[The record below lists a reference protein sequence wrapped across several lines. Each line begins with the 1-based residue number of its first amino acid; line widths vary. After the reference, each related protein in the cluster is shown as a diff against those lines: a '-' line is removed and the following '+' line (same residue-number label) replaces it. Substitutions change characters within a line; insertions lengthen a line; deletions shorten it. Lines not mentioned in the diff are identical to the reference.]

1 MAQETATPILVST
14 NGAVTT
20 LTLNRPDRLNALTP
34 AMLDM
39 LRAEMARAVDGGAR
53 ALVLTGEGRAFSSGA
68 DLTNDGAGMPEDLG
82 ALLDAHYNPLAR
94 AMADLP
100 VPLVTAVNGPAVG
113 AGMGFALS
121 GDIVVAARSAYFLL
135 AFANIG
141 LVPDAGASWV
151 VARAVGRARAM
162 ELALLGEQVSA
173 QDALAMGLINR
184 VVDDGEALAAAQ
196 AIAAKLAAG
205 PTRALGLIRRQMAQ
219 ALDLPFTQMLDIEHT
234 NQTAAGRTA
243 DFREAVTAFAEKR
256 SPRFEGR

>member
-1 MAQETATPILVST
+1 MDQPIAVST
-14 NGAVTT
+14 QGAVTT

-39 LRAEMARAVDGGAR
+39 LRAEMARAVAGGAR

-68 DLTNDGAGMPEDLG
+68 DLVGDGGGMPDDLG
-82 ALLDAHYNPLAR
+82 AILDAHYNPLAR
-94 AMADLP
+94 TIAELP

-173 QDALAMGLINR
+173 ESALAMGLINR
-184 VVDDGEALAAAQ
+184 VVDDGEALPAAQ

-205 PTRALGLIRRQMAQ
+205 PTRALGMIRKQMAL
-219 ALDLPFTQMLDIEHT
+219 ALDLPFSQMLEVEH
-234 NQTAAGRTA
+234 QHQSEAGRTA
-243 DFREAVTAFAEKR
+243 DFREAVTAFAQKR
-256 SPRFEGR
+256 PPQFEGR

>member
-1 MAQETATPILVST
+1 MPDILATSD
-14 NGAVTT
+14 GAVTT

-34 AMLDM
+34 AMLDD
-39 LRAEMARAVDGGAR
+39 LRAAMAQAVADGAR
-53 ALVLTGEGRAFSSGA
+53 ALVLTGAGRAFSSGA
-68 DLTNDGAGMPEDLG
+68 DLAAEGGMPDDLG

-121 GDIVVAARSAYFLL
+121 GDIVLAARSAYFML

-162 ELALLGEQVSA
+162 ELALLGERVMAEQ
-173 QDALAMGLINR
+173 ALAMGLINR
-184 VVDDGEALAAAQ
+184 VVEDQDVLAEAQ
-196 AIAAKLAAG
+196 ALAAKLAAG
-205 PTRALGLIRRQMAQ
+205 PTLALGLIRQQMAA
-219 ALDLPFTQMLDIEHT
+219 ALDTPFSQMLDVEHT
-234 NQTAAGRTA
+234 NQTRAGRTR
-243 DFREAVTAFAEKR
+243 DFREAITAFAQKR
-256 SPRFEGR
+256 APKFEGR

>member
-1 MAQETATPILVST
+1 M
-14 NGAVTT
+14 
-20 LTLNRPDRLNALTP
+20 
-34 AMLDM
+34 
-39 LRAEMARAVDGGAR
+39 
-53 ALVLTGEGRAFSSGA
+53 
-68 DLTNDGAGMPEDLG
+68 
-82 ALLDAHYNPLAR
+82 
-94 AMADLP
+94 
-100 VPLVTAVNGPAVG
+100 
-113 AGMGFALS
+113 
-121 GDIVVAARSAYFLL
+121 VAARSAYFLL

-234 NQTAAGRTA
+234 NQTVAGRTA
-243 DFREAVTAFAEKR
+243 DFREAITAFAQKR
-256 SPRFEGR
+256 APKFEGR

>member
-1 MAQETATPILVST
+1 MPDITVVTDGT
-14 NGAVTT
+14 VTT
-20 LTLNRPDRLNALTP
+20 LALNRPDRLNALTP
-34 AMLDM
+34 AMLDT
-39 LRAEMARAVDGGAR
+39 LRAAMADAVAGGAR
-53 ALVLTGEGRAFSSGA
+53 ALVLTGAGRAFSSGA
-68 DLTNDGAGMPEDLG
+68 DLVGDGGGMPDDLG

-121 GDIVVAARSAYFLL
+121 GDLVVAARSAYFML

-162 ELALLGEQVSA
+162 ELALLGEQVMA
-173 QDALAMGLINR
+173 EQALAMGLINR
-184 VVDDGEALAAAQ
+184 VVEDQDVLAQAQ

-205 PTRALGLIRRQMAQ
+205 PTLALGLIRKQMAL
-219 ALDLPFTQMLDIEHT
+219 ALDTPFSAMLDIEHT
-234 NQTAAGRTA
+234 NQTQAGRTR
-243 DFREAVTAFAEKR
+243 DFREAVTAFAQKR
-256 SPRFEGR
+256 VPQFEGR